1 MHPVRVDAA
10 LACLKAIKRSDRG
23 GKYVV
28 FGTFAPV
35 NSICAG
41 DCV

>member
-1 MHPVRVDAA
+1 MHSVHVDAA
-10 LACLKAIKRSDRG
+10 LACLNAIKRSDRG
-23 GKYVV
+23 GEYVV